1 MSLFSVVHNLNTSTN
16 NFNEDLKKFN
26 YWVTQWKMSL
36 NPDPTKQVQ
45 EAISTR
51 KIKKP
56 LYTLINFNNRNVKQ
70 TAFQNHLGLILGI

>member
-1 MSLFSVVHNLNTSTN
+1 M
-16 NFNEDLKKFN
+16 KKVN
-26 YWVTQWKMSL
+26 DWVTQWKMRF

-45 EAISTR
+45 EAVSNR

-56 LYTLINFNNRNVKQ
+56 LYTLINFNNTNVEQ

>member
-1 MSLFSVVHNLNTSTN
+1 MGDTSLFSVVHNLNTSTN
-16 NFNEDLKKFN
+16 NFNEDLK
-26 YWVTQWKMSL
+26 VTQWKTSL